1 MQLQNCK
8 KNDKGNKRLRRSGTI
23 RRHPDRTQ
31 RFLRPR
37 QNTAK
42 TLRKKEIPLLYPLP
56 AIRKI
61 HSQMLPPGPDKRW
74 QNAEEAEK
82 YLAKINWKPFSLK
95 SVLVPVCAALLT
107 LLAVIHGAEQ
117 QQVLPEFQNALAAVT
132 ARFYSMEYQ
141 SSDKKSRELFCLD
154 TEHRLQQMLKLYR
167 KSEEQIRLLELL
179 AWNGELLGKAN
190 KAEFYYRQ
198 LITYEPEYGA
208 GYLEFGNFL
217 NRQGRYEQSMEV
229 YREWEKQTS
238 EKKTDNSRITQNQIE
253 AWKKEASSK

>member
-1 MQLQNCK
+1 
-8 KNDKGNKRLRRSGTI
+8 
-23 RRHPDRTQ
+23 
-31 RFLRPR
+31 
-37 QNTAK
+37 
-42 TLRKKEIPLLYPLP
+42 
-56 AIRKI
+56 
-61 HSQMLPPGPDKRW
+61 MLPPGPG
-74 QNAEEAEK
+74 Q
-82 YLAKINWKPFSLK
+82 
-95 SVLVPVCAALLT
+95 T
-107 LLAVIHGAEQ
+107 
-117 QQVLPEFQNALAAVT
+117 LAAVT